1 MHWKK
6 LFAIAFALL
15 IVMLSVV
22 GGYAEAQGL
31 VVKIRSGDDSI
42 YVDASGSYTFPLP
55 TPLAGQ
61 ALLLNYSS
69 LYIKPRLFKENAK
82 LLTKLP
88 PTPTAQPFALLLNAT
103 AVQVYGVG
111 RAFIEMMF
119 TSPNGTI
126 HLTVNSSTAVED
138 SVVKAVL
145 SGELVIDKKL
155 LPQDAQ
161 QQLPMLI
168 LMLQYVKPE
177 DLNKQLAMAGM
188 GWLKIEAFKVG
199 FVDLGASFRIPFS
212 VSMGVDYTGFAL
224 TYNISL
230 DAVQRYIQ
238 IVKSLN
244 HTTVFLLSLTP
255 EGVEVLYSAT
265 YMAEDVEK
273 AVKELAMLS
282 WEALTRSAALS
293 TPPTLP
299 VQEAVQL
306 YPYEDISKAL
316 TLYSGLALLPS
327 NATAVVKVE
336 LGSVSLHLDVKNLRL
351 THRDGVDKA
360 TAAIVAL
367 ADTLKSLGVD
377 VKVESEAPCDE
388 NYRKVLAEA
397 NTKLVNTLLAGYIT
411 PTPTA
416 TPTTPPPEKT
426 VTVTVRE
433 IVTLTTTVTQTI
445 TLTTT
450 IPTTLTETE
459 TVTKTLVETT
469 TITEVRESY
478 TAAAAIGII
487 MLIVLTALGYML
499 KKRR

>member
-1 MHWKK
+1 LHWKR

-42 YVDASGSYTFPLP
+42 YVDVSGSYTFPLP

-138 SVVKAVL
+138 PMVKAVL

-273 AVKELAMLS
+273 VVKELAMFS
-282 WEALTRSAALS
+282 WEALIMSAALS

-306 YPYEDISKAL
+306 YEDISKAL

-336 LGSVSLHLDVKNLRL
+336 LGSVSLYLDVKNLRL

-360 TAAIVAL
+360 TAAVVAL

-388 NYRKVLAEA
+388 SYRKGLAEA

-411 PTPTA
+411 PTPIA
-416 TPTTPPPEKT
+416 TPPPEKT

-450 IPTTLTETE
+450 IPTTLTATE
-459 TVTKTLVETT
+459 TITKTLVETT